1 MASKNISKSQGK
13 LKAKTSKLPEARE
26 NACDQVAIGFSFES
40 DWWREWCEFS
50 GPITKRS
57 KAKPKGNGFTNI
69 LFHEYL
75 RQASHKKRFPTECKQ
90 INTLQNIG
98 SCEIY

>member
-57 KAKPKGNGFTNI
+57 KAKPKGNGLSTSFST
-69 LFHEYL
+69 
-75 RQASHKKRFPTECKQ
+75 
-90 INTLQNIG
+90 NTLGRPRIKNVSQQNANK
-98 SCEIY
+98 

>member
-1 MASKNISKSQGK
+1 MKTQS
-13 LKAKTSKLPEARE
+13 KTSKLPEARE

-57 KAKPKGNGFTNI
+57 KAKPIDNGFTNI
-69 LFHEYL
+69 LSHEYL
-75 RQASHKKRFPTECKQ
+75 R
-90 INTLQNIG
+90 
-98 SCEIY
+98 

>member
-57 KAKPKGNGFTNI
+57 KARPKGNG
-69 LFHEYL
+69 
-75 RQASHKKRFPTECKQ
+75 KKRFPTECKQ

>member
-13 LKAKTSKLPEARE
+13 LKAKTSKLLEARE

-75 RQASHKKRFPTECKQ
+75 RQASHKKRFPMQTNKHSAKHWK
-90 INTLQNIG
+90 L
-98 SCEIY
+98 

>member
-13 LKAKTSKLPEARE
+13 LKAKTSKLLEARE

-57 KAKPKGNGFTNI
+57 KAKPIDNGFTNI
-69 LFHEYL
+69 LSHEYL
-75 RQASHKKRFPTECKQ
+75 R
-90 INTLQNIG
+90 
-98 SCEIY
+98 